1 MKSTRTAVQERGKE
15 ELCFSGNSWKSK
27 ETVNVKNFLKN
38 CSLNAGNTLDVV
50 KRTKEDLRWNL
61 GPRSVA
67 KQERQESQEK
77 ELAVEKNNLFIWRL
91 GSLEFLVGWP
101 GAEEL
106 FLSNKSLY
114 RSCHIAAMA
123 LKLCIYA

>member
-77 ELAVEKNNLFIWRL
+77 EFAVEKNNLFIGIL
-91 GSLEFLVGWP
+91 GGM
-101 GAEEL
+101 ARCRRA
-106 FLSNKSLY
+106 LSVKSLY

-123 LKLCIYA
+123 LKFRIYA